1 MKKTLTL
8 FAFLP
13 LTAAAQMLWPVDMG
27 GSTQGGAS
35 PYYSPQNLTIS
46 IGDMVRWTN
55 ISGSHSANGSL
66 SEFPSN
72 PEGFSSGSP
81 QSGSWSWQF
90 TFTVPGIYN
99 YHCTQDGHAATQFG
113 QIIVLNNVGMAEVDD
128 ADQRISVYPVPATE
142 RLTIEANGIDLR
154 AARIIDLDG
163 ATVQNLTVNATGRT
177 DADISSLAAGK
188 YFVLF
193 TDVEGNV
200 STKPFAKQ

>member
-8 FAFLP
+8 LAFLP
-13 LTAAAQMLWPVDMG
+13 LSAAAQVLWPVNMG
-27 GSTQGGAS
+27 GSTQGGAL

-46 IGDMVRWTN
+46 IGDIVRWTN
-55 ISGSHSANGSL
+55 VSGSHSANGSL
-66 SEFPSN
+66 TEFPSN
-72 PEGFSSGSP
+72 PAGFSSGSP

-113 QIIVLNNVGMAEVDD
+113 QIIVLNNVGVAEVAE
-128 ADQRISVYPVPATE
+128 ADQRMSVYPVPATD
-142 RLTIEANGIDLR
+142 RLTIEAKGIDLR
-154 AARIIDLDG
+154 TARIIDLDG
-163 ATVQNLTVNATGRT
+163 STVMPLTVNASGRT

-193 TDVEGNV
+193 TDTEGKV